1 MFFGFFS
8 VGSLF
13 IGKCFNM
20 GDVHAQKPKSK
31 ERIAQGLKNL
41 GIKIRS
47 QKEDGEHAQTGK
59 VRGYEMLELTSHKN
73 Y

>member
-1 MFFGFFS
+1 
-8 VGSLF
+8 
-13 IGKCFNM
+13 M

-59 VRGYEMLELTSHKN
+59 VGGYEMLELTSHKN